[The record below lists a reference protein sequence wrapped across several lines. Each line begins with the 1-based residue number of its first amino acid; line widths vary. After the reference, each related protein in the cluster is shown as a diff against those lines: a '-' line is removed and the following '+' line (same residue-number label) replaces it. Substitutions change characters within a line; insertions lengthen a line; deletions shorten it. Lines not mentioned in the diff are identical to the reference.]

1 MKVKI
6 NYSKKNHQVYI
17 QYENDEKVYKY
28 KLGDK
33 NLADQL
39 LKIIA
44 AIKQT
49 DLKFM
54 SNNGSMITETET
66 EELV

>member
-6 NYSKKNHQVYI
+6 NYSKRNDQVSI
-17 QYENDEKVYKY
+17 QYENNEQVYKY

-39 LKIIA
+39 LKIIG

-49 DLKFM
+49 DLQFI
-54 SNNGSMITETET
+54 SNNGSMIAETET
-66 EELV
+66 AELV